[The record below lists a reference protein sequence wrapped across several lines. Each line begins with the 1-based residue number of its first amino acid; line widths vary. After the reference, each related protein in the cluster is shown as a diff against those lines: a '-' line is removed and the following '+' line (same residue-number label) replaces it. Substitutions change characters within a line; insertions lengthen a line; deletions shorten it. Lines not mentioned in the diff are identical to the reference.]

1 MFKDKTLRNILF
13 ISVASV
19 VVLAAY
25 NIFFVFPSLAELLTD
40 LSQDTSVRVATHLK
54 NILQSVDVPFT
65 KDALPHSLHGEAL
78 LLKKDFGLLKILVIS
93 PSGKTIYSTDP
104 SDIGHVIDEKF
115 FYDVVAQGK
124 VYKEFVREDTRSASG
139 QILKADVVETY
150 VPLMRNGAF
159 WGACEVYMDISGVEA
174 RTNAFLLKSF
184 SALLFLVISLLA
196 ALAAV
201 SLRANKGVA
210 LRLKAEEALKES
222 EHFLQDIL
230 QTEPECVKLL
240 APDDSVIMMNP
251 AGLSMIEADS
261 LEQVKGLPVSS
272 LIAPEHRQAFQDLT
286 KETFNGRSGTL
297 EFELIGLKGRRLW
310 LETHAVPF
318 RNAKGEIFASLGV
331 TRDITPRR
339 KAEDLLR
346 SALGEK
352 DILLKEIHHRVKNN
366 LQVVA
371 SMLGLQ
377 ARDIRDRE
385 SRLLFEESRQRIET
399 MSLIHEKLYRS
410 RDLAGIDFGE
420 YVDDLISQ
428 LLTFNAGGSERI
440 TLETDIRGISLDI
453 GSAIPCGL
461 IVNELVSNALR
472 HAFAD
477 GRGGSLVIR
486 MHALDDGRITLT
498 VGDNGVGIPEGL
510 DFRNTK
516 TLGLQ
521 LVISLVGQ
529 LNGMIS
535 LDGTSGTTFTIE
547 FRGEKNMKRRGNDSG
562 E

>member
-65 KDALPHSLHGEAL
+65 KDELPHSLHGEAL

-159 WGACEVYMDISGVEA
+159 GGACEVYMDISGVEA

-318 RNAKGEIFASLGV
+318 RNAKGEVFASLGV

-339 KAEDLLR
+339 KAEDRLR

-352 DILLKEIHHRVKNN
+352 DVLLKEIHHRVKNN